1 MLKQLAKTIKN
12 NINITQK
19 RSLNPIINLVR
30 ANSFVSQRIFSDY
43 GEDSASIEE
52 NEKLILFTTDGIR
65 TEFVKNFPYGAGFSA
80 IMVSADDIYAC
91 GGYPIAASLVVSYAD
106 ENIGKKI
113 FRGICEGSQKF
124 HIPIIRGHTDA
135 ISDIYALS
143 ISLIGEIP
151 KSDYISA
158 RNAQIGDDILL
169 IVDFN
174 GKPGEAS
181 KYYWDTA
188 TFKSSEEIL
197 FSRRSMNEI
206 AKKHLLNSSKDIS
219 NGGIFGTIYQLT
231 EYSKV
236 GADIDIDSIIIP
248 DKLKGLNY
256 SIEDYANMYLT
267 TSFITTCKK
276 NNTDESLQHFSKYDL
291 HANKIGKITQETVL
305 KIHNNKEE
313 IILFNLKK

>member
-1 MLKQLAKTIKN
+1 MLKQLAKSIRN
-12 NINITQK
+12 NVNITEK
-19 RSLNPIINLVR
+19 RALNPIINLVR
-30 ANSFVSQRIFSDY
+30 TNSFVSRRIFSDY

-91 GGYPIAASLVVSYAD
+91 GGFPIAASLVVSYAD
-106 ENIGKKI
+106 ENIGKEI

-124 HIPIIRGHTDA
+124 HIPIIRGHTDSN
-135 ISDIYALS
+135 SDIYSLA

-151 KSDYISA
+151 KNDYISA

-174 GKPGEAS
+174 GKPGKAS

-197 FSRRSMNEI
+197 FIRRSMNEI
-206 AKKHLLNSSKDIS
+206 AKKHLLNSAKDIS
-219 NGGIFGTIYQLT
+219 NGGIFGTLYQLI
-231 EYSKV
+231 EYSEL
-236 GADIDIDSIIIP
+236 GAKIDVDSIIIP
-248 DKLKGLNY
+248 EKLKKLKY
-256 SIEDYANMYLT
+256 SLEDYANMYLN
-267 TSFITTCKK
+267 TSFIITC
-276 NNTDESLQHFSKYDL
+276 N
-291 HANKIGKITQETVL
+291 
-305 KIHNNKEE
+305 
-313 IILFNLKK
+313 